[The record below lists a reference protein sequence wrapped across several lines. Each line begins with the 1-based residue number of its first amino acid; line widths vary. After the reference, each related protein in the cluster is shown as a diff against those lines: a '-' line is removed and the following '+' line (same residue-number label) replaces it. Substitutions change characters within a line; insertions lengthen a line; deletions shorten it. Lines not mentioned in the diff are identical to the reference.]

1 MDARKKMQIIL
12 NSKDDTTHNVEQ
24 IIKELETIK
33 KEWLEALTDLNEQRA
48 KYRELN
54 EELLEMRNEI
64 NKLKKI
70 L

>member
-12 NSKDDTTHNVEQ
+12 NSKDNTTHNAEQ
-24 IIKELETIK
+24 IIEELEAIK
-33 KEWLEALTDLNEQRA
+33 NEWLKALIDLNEQRA

-54 EELLEMRNEI
+54 KELLEMRNEI
-64 NKLKKI
+64 IKLKKI

>member
-12 NSKDDTTHNVEQ
+12 NSKDDTTHNAEQ
-24 IIKELETIK
+24 IIEELEAIK
-33 KEWLEALTDLNEQRA
+33 NEWLEALTDLNEQRA

-54 EELLEMRNEI
+54 KELLEMRNEI
-64 NKLKKI
+64 IKLKKI